1 MKGAQRKQKGKKQE
15 GRGIHDDATMT
26 PPVYNPDSLV
36 THVRALM
43 LEEND
48 HLFDGLVDVDSGF
61 QKHSEKMG

>member
-26 PPVYNPDSLV
+26 PPAYNPDSLV

-48 HLFDGLVDVDSGF
+48 HLFDAVGGC
-61 QKHSEKMG
+61 